1 MATSVTNPQVD
12 TPDLLSLTD
21 IYLVN
26 ESDKDILLN
35 LKIGPAMVKA
45 VSNVKLESKT
55 LLSEHEGQISNLKA
69 GTNKTV
75 NAKFLTIKTVAT
87 HILGQ
92 PRNIQLEL
100 EIKGGIET
108 VSYPPLRA
116 QIKNDGDTIFFEIEI
131 FFIN

>member
-1 MATSVTNPQVD
+1 MATSVTSPQDVI
-12 TPDLLSLTD
+12 PDITSLTD
-21 IYLVN
+21 IYLIN
-26 ESDKDILLN
+26 NSGNDITLS

-45 VSNVKLESKT
+45 VSEVKLETKT
-55 LLSEHEGQISNLKA
+55 ILNGQEGQISDQKI

-75 NAKFLTIKTVAT
+75 NSKFLTIKTVAT

-92 PRNIQLEL
+92 PRNISVVLQ
-100 EIKGGIET
+100 IKGGEET
-108 VSYPPLRA
+108 VTYPPLHA